1 MESKNPMATIQA
13 MVKAP
18 KNQFNS
24 FGKYAYRSAEDIVE
38 AVKPIINPLGF
49 HLTLSD
55 EVILVGERYYI
66 KSTASISNGQLTFS
80 ASAFAREEF
89 DKKGMDTAQISGSTG
104 SYSRKYALNGLFA
117 LDDTKDPDATNTHG
131 KDQKKVQN
139 EVAKP
144 IEPKIELGEFQEI
157 QTIVNGCINI
167 AQLTELWADM
177 EDYYKVIP
185 SVKDLFTNKKTQLTK

>member
-66 KSTASISNGQLTFS
+66 KSTASISNGTLTFS
-80 ASAFAREEF
+80 ASAFAREEH

-131 KDQKKVQN
+131 KEQKKVQN
-139 EVAKP
+139 EVPKA
-144 IEPKIELGEFQEI
+144 IEPKIELNEFQEI
-157 QTIVNGCINI
+157 QTIVNASSSMGELS
-167 AQLTELWADM
+167 QLWADL

-185 SVKDLFTNKKTQLTK
+185 SVKDLFTNRKKQLS

>member
-66 KSTASISNGQLTFS
+66 KSTASISNGTLTFS
-80 ASAFAREEF
+80 ASAFAREEL

-131 KDQKKVQN
+131 KEQKKVQN
-139 EVAKP
+139 EVPKA
-144 IEPKIELGEFQEI
+144 IEPKIELNEFQEI
-157 QTIVNGCINI
+157 QTIVNASSSMGELS
-167 AQLTELWADM
+167 QLWADL

-185 SVKDLFTNKKTQLTK
+185 SVKDLFTNRKKQLS

>member
-144 IEPKIELGEFQEI
+144 IEPKIELAEFQEI

-185 SVKDLFTNKKTQLTK
+185 SVKVLFTNKKTQLTK

>member
-1 MESKNPMATIQA
+1 MSKNPMAEIQA

-66 KSTASISNGQLTFS
+66 KSTASISNGEHTFS
-80 ASAFAREEF
+80 ASAFAREEL

-131 KDQKKVQN
+131 KEQKKVQN
-139 EVAKP
+139 EVPKA
-144 IEPKIELGEFQEI
+144 IEPKIELNEFQEI
-157 QTIVNGCINI
+157 QTIVNASSTMGELS
-167 AQLTELWADM
+167 QLWADL
-177 EDYYKVIP
+177 EDYYKSIP
-185 SVKDLFTNKKTQLTK
+185 SVKDLFTNRKKQLS